1 MIRAGGRQKDEAL
14 ARLTMGSGLSALA
27 VSAALEGKVSGSGPS
42 DPLEQAALRDTGWQ
56 PYSIRIGDQWYSYQR
71 FEPIS
76 LLAGVASDFADLG
89 NSMTPE
95 ESDRRSEEHTSELQS
110 LMRHSYAVFCL

>member
-1 MIRAGGRQKDEAL
+1 M
-14 ARLTMGSGLSALA
+14 ARRSMGSGLSALA
-27 VSAALEGKVSGSGPS
+27 CSAAREGWVSGSGTS
-42 DPLEQAALRDTGWQ
+42 EPLEQAARRDTGWQ

-89 NSMTPE
+89 NYMTLA
-95 ESDRRSEEHTSELQS
+95 ESDRFALNLSIAVRWEGRRVGEESGSTCRSRWSSDH
-110 LMRHSYAVFCL
+110 

>member
-1 MIRAGGRQKDEAL
+1 MVRAGGRRKDEGL

-27 VSAALEGKVSGSGPS
+27 VSTALEGKVSGSGPS

-76 LLAGVASDFADLG
+76 LLAGVAGAVMIFRAAYEQLG
-89 NSMTPE
+89 NTIA
-95 ESDRRSEEHTSELQS
+95 LWAQS
-110 LMRHSYAVFCL
+110 GVGQIGRAHV

>member
-14 ARLTMGSGLSALA
+14 VRLTMVSGLSALA
-27 VSAALEGKVSGSGPS
+27 VSAALEGKGSGTGPS

-76 LLAGVASDFADLG
+76 LLAGVASDFADHG
-89 NSMTPE
+89 NYMTPE
-95 ESDRRSEEHTSELQS
+95 ESDRFALS
-110 LMRHSYAVFCL
+110 LSLPLSP